1 MSYKFLRVCSSC
13 FSLKLSKSENAVNLI
28 KIQNIM
34 QEKKPFENVPIRYIK
49 GVGPKMAEVFAKI
62 GIESVKDL
70 FYYLPKR
77 YEDRSRVVEAKD
89 IVPGQTQ
96 AVIGTVLKTNV
107 FRASTGTVIFE
118 AAIGDEKNRVFAVW
132 YNQPYVK
139 NAITTGRTVML
150 YGKVEVQKRL
160 QITHPA
166 FEIVEDG
173 AINASLDMG
182 RIVPIYS
189 LTESLTQ
196 KYLRKTIHNAIVSHV
211 ANERDLLPTALRAR
225 HKLVDLRF
233 AVENIHFP
241 YSTDNLEKAYKRLVF
256 EEFFLLQ
263 VVMAIRR
270 KQRAEKGIKHLAGE
284 GLLEDYEKLFDF
296 ELTRAQKNCIQDIG
310 KDMESEKPMYRLLQ
324 GDVGSGKTVVAMY
337 ALMLSVKSGYQAAMM
352 VPTEILARQHFV
364 TVSKT
369 FMPLGL
375 NVRLLVNGMDQAD
388 RDAILSEIKRGDAD
402 IVIGTH
408 SLFQQGVEYDDL
420 GLIVIDEQHKF
431 GVEQR
436 QAMRMKAGSTPD
448 TLVMTA
454 TPIPRSLA
462 LTVYGDMDMSLL
474 RDKPGERQP
483 VATYCVGEE
492 KRKSVYDFIRS
503 EVKDGRQ
510 AFVVYPR
517 IKDTGKSDLL
527 SAEEMHCELKDTIF
541 PDLKVALVHGRLK
554 NEEKDKVMK
563 DFVAK
568 KYDILVATTVIE
580 VGVDI
585 PNVTVMFVEHA
596 DRYGLAQL
604 HQLRGRIGRGKHQS
618 YCILMADAKTEESE
632 ERLNA
637 MMETDDGF
645 KIAEK
650 DLDLRGPGEFLGT
663 RQSGL
668 PELRFGNIIRDFKVM
683 EEARQEAF
691 NVINEDPG
699 LKDPRHAVL
708 RQAIGERFR
717 GKVGI

>member
-1 MSYKFLRVCSSC
+1 
-13 FSLKLSKSENAVNLI
+13 
-28 KIQNIM
+28 
-34 QEKKPFENVPIRYIK
+34 
-49 GVGPKMAEVFAKI
+49 MAEVFSKI
-62 GIESVKDL
+62 GIESVTDL

-89 IVPGQTQ
+89 VVPGETQ
-96 AVIGTVLKTNV
+96 AVIGRVLKTNV
-107 FRASTGTVIFE
+107 FRASTGTLIFE
-118 AAIGDEKNRVFAVW
+118 AAIGDEKSRVFAVW

-139 NAITTGRTVML
+139 NAFQTGRSVML
-150 YGKVEVQKRL
+150 YGKVDLQKRL
-160 QITHPA
+160 QMVHPV
-166 FEIVEDG
+166 FEMIEEEG
-173 AINASLDMG
+173 SKTSLDMG
-182 RIVPIYS
+182 RIVPVYS

-196 KYLRKTIHNAIVSHV
+196 KYLRKIIHNAMVSYV
-211 ANERDLLPTALRAR
+211 AKERDFLPTALRAR

-233 AVENIHFP
+233 ALENIHFP
-241 YSTDNLEKAYKRLVF
+241 HSSDNLERAYKRLVF

-263 VVMAIRR
+263 VVMALRR
-270 KQRAEKGIKHLAGE
+270 KQRTEKGIKHLAGE

-296 ELTRAQKNCIQDIG
+296 ELTSAQKKCIHDIG

-352 VPTEILARQHFV
+352 APTEILARQHFV

-375 NVRLLVNGMDQAD
+375 NVRLLVNGMDRSD
-388 RDAILSEIKRGDAD
+388 RDIILGEIKNGDAD
-402 IVIGTH
+402 MVIGTH
-408 SLFQQGVEYDDL
+408 SLFQEGVEYSKL

-436 QAMRMKAGSTPD
+436 QAMTKKAGRAPD
-448 TLVMTA
+448 TLFMTA

-474 RDKPGERQP
+474 REKPAERQP
-483 VATYCVGEE
+483 VATYWVGED

-527 SAEEMHCELKDTIF
+527 SAEEMHSDLKEKVF

-554 NEEKDKVMK
+554 PVEKDKIMK

-568 KYDILVATTVIE
+568 KLDILVATTVIE

-637 MMETDDGF
+637 MMGTDDGF

-668 PELRFGNIIRDFKVM
+668 PELRVGNIVRDHKIM

-691 NVINEDPG
+691 SVIGEDPG
-699 LKDPRHAVL
+699 LADPRHAVL